1 MSSMRELSSKAA
13 ELFRKNPVLWLPFFC
28 AHLLT
33 SCLVWVRKFATHE
46 ILAWI
51 MTKRSVL
58 GGNLGRSDLH
68 SDTIQTIERISFSM
82 QWGTIY
88 VDSCLNAIALVLTAV
103 LLGMIVRSQRPSL
116 ATAFAALRYYPERI
130 LFYSL
135 KFWLL
140 SVVLDALMAWP
151 ASHLLE
157 TMPNRI
163 KWILLALTDG
173 QVLLTMLCSAWVMA
187 PIAIR
192 LLRPVD
198 SGIVSAEDKRKGRYF
213 YMLTVAA
220 MFTLSRILFPLVTR
234 LPFNATYERAIV
246 DLASFVVSFLSVLL
260 FIALALLAASDPDRC
275 QTMVFDDEFGIVN
288 DPGRELRRIPSS

>member
-1 MSSMRELSSKAA
+1 MPSMRELWLKAA
-13 ELFRKNPVLWLPFFC
+13 GLFRKNPILWLPFFC

-33 SCLVWVRKFATHE
+33 SCLVWVRKIATHE

-58 GGNLGRSDLH
+58 GGYLGQPDLH
-68 SDTIQTIERISFSM
+68 SDTIHTIERISFSL
-82 QWGTIY
+82 QWGTFY
-88 VDSCLNAIALVLTAV
+88 VACCLNVAALILTAV
-103 LLGMIVRSQRPSL
+103 LLGMILRSQRPSL
-116 ATAFAALRYYPERI
+116 AAAFAALRYYPERI

-140 SVVLDALMAWP
+140 SVLLDALIAWP
-151 ASHLLE
+151 AGHLLE
-157 TMPNRI
+157 TMPHRT

-173 QVLLTMLCSAWVMA
+173 QVLLTLLCSAWVMA

-213 YMLTVAA
+213 YLLTVAA
-220 MFTLSRILFPLVTR
+220 MFTLSRILFSLVTR
-234 LPFNATYERAIV
+234 LPFNATNERAIV

-260 FIALALLAASDPDRC
+260 FIALALLAARGPYGC

-288 DPGRELRRIPSS
+288 DPGGELRRIPSS